1 MKEFLKQK
9 KGITLIALIITI
21 IILIILAGVSINV
34 LFGSEGIV
42 TKAKNAKENYKIAQ
56 LDEGLQLVKSTV
68 QMDEEKLD
76 ITVEEYLNKLQEP
89 GIIKFSL
96 DKVEIVSENV
106 AYITVDKEYKFLVE
120 HKENGTL
127 IIVYQ
132 GKADAVEI
140 PEGEIT
146 FTDAI
151 WNNEKASITINTTSD
166 FKIAYQK
173 NTTSGEWTEIANGGT
188 ISDLNNGDVIYAKL
202 VNAAGQSSENYA
214 EYRVKDAL
222 KPNSAT
228 IELTGE
234 ETQSSLPVTL
244 NAKVTHI
251 DEQSGVDISL
261 CGYEIN
267 NSSDELGT
275 NKSSYTGT
283 FSSKEQNIEIKPAN
297 IGTWY
302 LHVLTVDKAGNKKET
317 IKGPIE
323 ITETTHVHTGNS
335 SSGGGCYGKAN
346 YKTEQ
351 YNIVCGKTGSVT
363 AWNTWTCTAGH
374 TTYNNVEGGYNTW
387 PAPSNCNVVTG
398 TGTRQVLTG
407 YSLNC
412 GKTEDKCYSVKY

>member
-1 MKEFLKQK
+1 MKKILKQK

-56 LDEGLQLVKSTV
+56 LEEGLQLVKSTV

-96 DKVEIVSENV
+96 DKVEKVNEKV
-106 AYITVDKEYKFLVE
+106 AYITVDKKYKFLVE

-151 WNNEKASITINTTSD
+151 WSNEKASITINTTSD
-166 FKIAYQK
+166 FKMAYQK

-214 EYRVKDAL
+214 EYHVKDTL
-222 KPNSAT
+222 GPNSAT
-228 IELTGE
+228 VELTGE

-275 NKSSYTGT
+275 DKSSYTGT
-283 FSSKEQNIEIKPAN
+283 FSSKEQNIEIKPASTGN
-297 IGTWY
+297 WY

-323 ITETTHVHTGNS
+323 ITSETHTHTDAACYTTQNSCTVTGKKCWNCGAQWAGTGYQKCCDNPNVGTVCRCNICGS
-335 SSGGGCYGKAN
+335 TNYGTCPHKV
-346 YKTEQ
+346 K
-351 YNIVCGKTGSVT
+351 
-363 AWNTWTCTAGH
+363 TCTI
-374 TTYNNVEGGYNTW
+374 TEGAIVGYKV
-387 PAPSNCNVVTG
+387 A
-398 TGTRQVLTG
+398 
-407 YSLNC
+407 Y
-412 GKTEDKCYSVKY
+412 